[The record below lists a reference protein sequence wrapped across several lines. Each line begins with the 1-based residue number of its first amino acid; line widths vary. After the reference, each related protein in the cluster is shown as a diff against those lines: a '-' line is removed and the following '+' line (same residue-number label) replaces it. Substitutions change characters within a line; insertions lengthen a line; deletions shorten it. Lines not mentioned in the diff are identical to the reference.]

1 MSNEME
7 LQKFLEKQEKQ
18 ERSLE
23 LLTDKLDSRMYELSI
38 EIQRIIKIASYY
50 DGLDFSE
57 EIKESIRDMIWVNT
71 KNILKTWKC

>member
-1 MSNEME
+1 MSNEMV

-38 EIQRIIKIASYY
+38 EIQRIIKIASDY

-57 EIKESIRDMIWVNT
+57 EIKESIRDMI
-71 KNILKTWKC
+71 

>member
-1 MSNEME
+1 MSNEMV

-38 EIQRIIKIASYY
+38 EIQRIIKIASDY

-57 EIKESIRDMIWVNT
+57 EIKESIRDMIW
-71 KNILKTWKC
+71 KLI